1 MTGSILQL
9 VATGIEDIFL
19 TNDPQITYYKIVYKR
34 HTNFA
39 REEINQYFLTQP
51 DFGTQVSINIAK
63 QGDLMEKTI
72 LVINLPAI
80 EACDDKNVK
89 YAWCRYIG
97 YTIIDNIEIE
107 INGRQICRHYG
118 EWMMLWNQMF
128 NDQANYSGF
137 RKMIGDIP
145 ELTTFTSCKSSYRLF
160 IPLQFWFCRS
170 SSMALPLVSLIYSDI
185 KINLSLRPWNEC
197 LITLPTHYIIC
208 QDDLAA
214 FIKYEYIYQ
223 TIDGITSIG
232 IYSGYDSINNKL
244 LYTLL
249 TPNNFTQIPQNNS
262 SINQN
267 KYKITGKTSNAYVL
281 PIVQNQNTLLINPAT
296 YKYDKLK
303 SLTLGDVHLIINY
316 IFLDEDER
324 LKFSQKKHDYIIEQL
339 YYNYANN
346 IPGSNDTIR
355 LNIDNPCKYIIWM
368 LQQQYLYDSNYYY
381 NYTAKYDN
389 NLPYD
394 IKNNDAY
401 NLYYNNENDSNNLI
415 LKETIFLN
423 EQERL
428 TYRESKYFRINQIYE
443 KCTNPPPSGV
453 NAYFFTLDPITT
465 QPNGSCNMSK
475 FEKIEIKM
483 NINSIITPNNLAFFR
498 SYAETSNIL
507 RVSNG
512 LAAIMFDR

>member
-19 TNDPQITYYKIVYKR
+19 TNDPQITYFKVVYKR

-39 REEINQYFLTQP
+39 REEIKQYFIVPP
-51 DFGTQVSINIAK
+51 DFDTQVSVNIAK

-72 LVINLPAI
+72 LVINLPEI
-80 EACDDKNVK
+80 EASDDPNVM

-97 YTIIDNIEIE
+97 YTIIDNIDIE
-107 INGRQICRHYG
+107 INGRQICKHYG

-128 NDQANYSGF
+128 NDKANYNGF
-137 RKMIGDIP
+137 RNMIGEKP
-145 ELTTFTSCKSSYRLF
+145 ELTMFTRSKPSYKLF

-185 KINLSLRPWNEC
+185 KINLSLRPWQEC
-197 LITLPTHYIIC
+197 LITTPTYYMIC
-208 QDDLAA
+208 QNDLAA
-214 FIKYEYIYQ
+214 LTKYEYIEQ
-223 TIDGITSIG
+223 TVDGVTSVG
-232 IYSGYDSINNKL
+232 IFSGYDSLNKKL

-249 TPNNFTQIPQNNS
+249 TPNNFIQIPQNYTS
-262 SINQN
+262 VNQN
-267 KYKITGKTSNAYVL
+267 KYKIIGKTSNAYVL
-281 PIVQNQNTLLINPAT
+281 PIIQNSETLVINPAT

-303 SLTLGDVHLIINY
+303 SLKLGDVHLIINY

-346 IPGSNDTIR
+346 IVGSNDTIR

-368 LQQQYLYDSNYYY
+368 LQQQYLYNSNYYY
-381 NYTAKYDN
+381 NYTADFTN
-389 NLPYD
+389 IFPYD
-394 IKNNDAY
+394 LSDY
-401 NLYYNNENDSNNLI
+401 NSYISYYNNDMNLI
-415 LKETIFLN
+415 SKETILLN
-423 EQERL
+423 EQDRL
-428 TYRESKYFRINQIYE
+428 TYRDSKYFRINQIYE
-443 KCTNPPPSGV
+443 KCTNPPPNGV
-453 NAYFFTLDPITT
+453 NAYFFTLDATTT
-465 QPNGSCNMSK
+465 QPVGSCNMSK
-475 FEKIEIKM
+475 FEKIEVKM
-483 NINSIITPNNLAFFR
+483 NINPIISPKNSALFR
-498 SYAETSNIL
+498 SYAETYNIL